1 MTIKDI
7 ARECGCG
14 LGTVSRVLNNHPD
27 VSDQMRERVLAVV
40 HKYGFVSNQSAKLL
54 RSQDNKTIAILMK
67 GTSSI
72 LLNSLVERIQKR
84 MERLPYTT
92 NVVVLDEYDNEAKQA
107 YQVCQRHRPL
117 GLIFAGGN
125 PDFYKEDF
133 ANIRTPCV
141 IITNQA
147 NDVQSSS
154 LSSVSTDDIAAAQCM
169 AEHLVANGHRNIG
182 IIGGDLASSE
192 LSQRRYKGFLSVL
205 QKHGIPFDPERQYAV
220 SKYSLGDGANAAQ
233 QLAYANPDMSAIFTM
248 SDVMAIGAIRRL
260 TDLGRSV
267 PGDISVTGFD
277 GLDIAN
283 FLCPRLTTIRQLL
296 DELAERGLDA
306 LLDNIERGKPCS
318 HQLVPFEFV
327 AGESVC
333 KRS

>member
-40 HKYGFVSNQSAKLL
+40 DKYGFVSNQSAKML
-54 RSQDNKTIAILMK
+54 RSQDNKTIAILIK

-84 MERLPYTT
+84 MEHLPYTT

-107 YQVCQRHRPL
+107 YMVCQKHRPL

-125 PDFYKEDF
+125 PDSYKEDF
-133 ANIRTPCV
+133 ANIQTPCV

-147 NDVQSSS
+147 NDVQNNR

-169 AEHLVANGHRNIG
+169 AEHLVANGHTNIG
-182 IIGGDLASSE
+182 VIGGDLASSE
-192 LSQRRYKGFLSVL
+192 LSQRRYNGFLSVM
-205 QKHGIPFDPERQYAV
+205 QKHGLSFNKETQYAV
-220 SKYSLGDGANAAQ
+220 AKYSLSDGAAAAE
-233 QLAYANPDMSAIFTM
+233 QLIKANPDMTAIFTM
-248 SDVMAIGAIRRL
+248 ADVMAIGAIRKL
-260 TDLGRSV
+260 SDMGYTV
-267 PGDISVTGFD
+267 PKDISVTGFD
-277 GLDIAN
+277 GLDIADYM
-283 FLCPRLTTIRQLL
+283 CPRLTTIRQLL
-296 DELAERGLDA
+296 NELAERGLDA
-306 LLDNIERGKPCS
+306 LLDNIERNNPCS
-318 HQLVPFEFV
+318 HQLVPFEFI
-327 AGESVC
+327 AGESVY
-333 KRS
+333 KRN

>member
-14 LGTVSRVLNNHPD
+14 VGTVSRVLNNHPD

-40 HKYGFVSNQSAKLL
+40 DKYGFVSNQSARML

-72 LLNSLVERIQKR
+72 LLNSLAERIQKR
-84 MERLPYTT
+84 LEQLPYTT

-107 YQVCQRHRPL
+107 YEVCQKHRPL

-125 PDFYKEDF
+125 PDSYKEDF
-133 ANIRTPCV
+133 AKIQTPCV

-147 NDVQSSS
+147 NDVQNSR
-154 LSSVSTDDIAAAQCM
+154 LSSVSTDDIAAAAFM
-169 AEHLVANGHRNIG
+169 AEHLVANGHKNIG
-182 IIGGDLASSE
+182 VIGGGFASE
-192 LSQRRYKGFLSVL
+192 GLSGRRYQGFISVL
-205 QKHGIPFDPERQYAV
+205 QKYGISFDKEKQYAV
-220 SKYSLGDGANAAQ
+220 AKFSAKEGADAAEKLVKQ
-233 QLAYANPDMSAIFTM
+233 NPGMTAIFTM
-248 SDVMAIGAIRRL
+248 SDIMAIGAIRRL
-260 TDLGRSV
+260 TDLGYKV
-267 PGDISVTGFD
+267 PEDISVTGFD
-277 GLDIAN
+277 GLEIAGYM
-283 FLCPRLTTIRQLL
+283 CPRLTTIKQLI

-306 LLDNIERGKPCS
+306 LLDNIERNKPCS
-318 HQLVPFEFV
+318 HQVIPFEFV

-333 KRS
+333 KK